1 MSLVPQYPPVSANQV
16 AVRLADEGIPLR
28 AIARALA
35 IPSEDLRETLAEA
48 KDAGAIV
55 DLPRD
60 DWPPNMS
67 RNQRVPGLPTLA
79 AVDDDLLLL
88 NLVRLFKLTPQQA
101 LLLLVLLK
109 RREVTRKQMHAAIES
124 RRGGHKEETD
134 KKIVDV
140 VVCKLRK
147 RLKTFGLEIET
158 VWAWGYVMPTEH
170 RKKAL
175 ALLNDFME
183 GSGVLKVESGE
194 A

>member
-1 MSLVPQYPPVSANQV
+1 MSLVAQYPAISHRQV
-16 AVRLADEGIPLR
+16 AIRLADEGIPVR
-28 AIARALA
+28 AISRTLAL
-35 IPSEDLRETLAEA
+35 PSEDVREILAEA
-48 KDAGAIV
+48 RDAGAIV
-55 DLPRD
+55 ELPRD
-60 DWPPNMS
+60 DWPPNVS
-67 RNQRVPGLPTLA
+67 RNQRLPGLASLA
-79 AVDDDLLLL
+79 AIDDELILL

-124 RRGGHKEETD
+124 RRGGPKEETD

-175 ALLNDFME
+175 QLLNEFME
-183 GSGVLKVESGE
+183 GSGSLKVEE
-194 A
+194 

>member
-1 MSLVPQYPPVSANQV
+1 
-16 AVRLADEGIPLR
+16 
-28 AIARALA
+28 
-35 IPSEDLRETLAEA
+35 
-48 KDAGAIV
+48 
-55 DLPRD
+55 
-60 DWPPNMS
+60 MS
-67 RNQRVPGLPTLA
+67 RSQRLPGLASLA

-124 RRGGHKEETD
+124 RRGGPKEETD

-183 GSGVLKVESGE
+183 GSGSLKVEE
-194 A
+194 